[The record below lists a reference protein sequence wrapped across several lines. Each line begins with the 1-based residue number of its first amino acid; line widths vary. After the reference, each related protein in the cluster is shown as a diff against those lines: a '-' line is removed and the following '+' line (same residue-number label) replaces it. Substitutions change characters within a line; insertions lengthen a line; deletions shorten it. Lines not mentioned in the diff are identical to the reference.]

1 MNIKNIPAKIYKK
14 VFRVSELDKVVP
26 AKDQRMLKKLDRYQP
41 ATFSFLKKSFTVV
54 DADTFLGS
62 YHEIFIDEIYNF
74 ESHTPSPL
82 IIDCGANIGLATI
95 YFKLKYP
102 NAQIIAFEP
111 DPNIYAALSANVR
124 SFGFKDVNCE
134 NKAVSDVDAMLDFW
148 LEGGHSGK
156 VVAHTANHTSSQV
169 KAVRLKTILQEHE
182 KIEFLKIDIEGHE
195 TALIPDLAEELNR
208 VEFLFLEY
216 HSFMDG
222 EQTLDT
228 ILAHLKRAGFR
239 YYIQQAYPKKFPF
252 INREIFYDMD
262 FMCNIFCYR
271 V

>member
-1 MNIKNIPAKIYKK
+1 MNIKEIPAKIYKK
-14 VFRVSELDKVVP
+14 IFPVSELDQVVP
-26 AKDQRMLKKLDRYQP
+26 IKDQRMLKKLARYQP
-41 ATFSFLKKSFTVV
+41 ATFSFLEKAFTVV
-54 DADTFLGS
+54 DADTFFGS
-62 YHEIFIDEIYNF
+62 YHEIFVDEIYKF
-74 ESHTPSPL
+74 ESHTSTPL

-102 NAQIIAFEP
+102 KAQIIAFEP
-111 DPNIYAALSANVR
+111 DPNIFKALSANIR
-124 SFGFKDVNCE
+124 SFGFDNVHCE
-134 NKAVSDVDAMLDFW
+134 NKALSDVDGTLDFW

-156 VVAHTANHTSSQV
+156 IITPTADHVSSQV

-195 TALIPDLAEELNR
+195 TTLIPDIVAELSR

-216 HSFMDG
+216 HSFFDG

-228 ILAHLKRAGFR
+228 ILGHLKTAGFR